1 MLGVEDFINETIEE
15 LKANGKL
22 AAYTSGAGTVVGV
35 ALQAGVADELVEFAP
50 MAPEVRAA

>member
-22 AAYTSGAGTVVGV
+22 AALTV
-35 ALQAGVADELVEFAP
+35 QFTEEAD
-50 MAPEVRAA
+50 